1 LKLTFKK
8 KAGKTDELLI
18 ERNDGS
24 KEVIPCPKQGII
36 PHDMVHYAVEKVVS
50 RRGFLSRL
58 AAGEVAEFRMS
69 REAEADAI
77 ERLVESIQ
85 AEMWSGR
92 VPAEEVVA
100 LYQHA
105 CAARSHPH
113 FPVSAG
119 DIQLIRS
126 EIDQLTAEWE
136 AVAVHSSLVLT
147 LDAAA

>member
-1 LKLTFKK
+1 MKLTFKK
-8 KAGKTDELLI
+8 TAGKSDDLLI
-18 ERNDGS
+18 ERGDGS
-24 KEVIPCPKQGII
+24 QERIPCPKQGII
-36 PHDMVHYAVEKVVS
+36 PHDMVHYAVEKVIA

-58 AAGEVAEFRMS
+58 AAGEAAEFRMS

-100 LYQHA
+100 LYQHS

-113 FPVSAG
+113 FPVSED
-119 DIQLIRS
+119 DIELIRN
-126 EIDQLTAEWE
+126 EIDGLTAEWQ
-136 AVAVHSSLVLT
+136 AVPVHGSLVLT
-147 LDAAA
+147 LDNAH